1 MKKLKTRCIYEK
13 NERKNA
19 LFSDNHESSG
29 RFTKKICEKCF
40 CNKLVDHDCVQS
52 LLDFKQKL
60 LQTNDELEIKL
71 NSALNQISSLKSEN
85 ENYLLLIQ
93 ELSKANETK
102 PNTANEVK
110 IDIPFEIFSFRSR
123 FLKNLNQLKQ

>member
-1 MKKLKTRCIYEK
+1 LKKLKTRCIYEK
-13 NERKNA
+13 NERKDT
-19 LFSDNHESSG
+19 LFLDNHECSG
-29 RFTKKICEKCF
+29 LLTEKICEKCF
-40 CNKLVDHDCVQS
+40 GDKRVDHDCVKS

-93 ELSKANETK
+93 ELSKPNETK

-110 IDIPFEIFSFRSR
+110 IDILFEIVSFRFR
-123 FLKNLNQLKQ
+123 FKKIF